1 MKKVFIALNLL
12 LLSMSATAAGRNN
25 IFSVFGLGKKP
36 AKTETAKPA
45 PSQINPTFDEKHI
58 QELEKEAKN
67 GNVAAY
73 DTLGLYWFQAQDYG
87 KAKQC
92 FDARHSGH
100 DGFAYAALG
109 SMYLEGKGVK
119 EDGKKARENYHQ
131 SALKGYS
138 RGMSLYANLLGT
150 KNGGSLDYPD
160 AFFWHYIAGE
170 LGENYSRVMLFRPM
184 LPEQPA
190 NGEVAK
196 DAQLALAWIE
206 KVHSGMKLSNE
217 PIYKDGFIKGLK
229 DREKSAENGDDWS
242 KFYLGS
248 MNYNGDFLNENFERA
263 AYYYEPIAKNG
274 KLPASVMVVVCERLE
289 DMYRNG
295 KGVKADAAK
304 ANTYA
309 QVAAKYKSLR

>member
-1 MKKVFIALNLL
+1 MKKLFIALNLFL
-12 LLSMSATAAGRNN
+12 IAMSATAAGRNN
-25 IFSVFGLGKKP
+25 LFSLFGSEKKS
-36 AKTETAKPA
+36 AKTETVKASSSKPDAIFDAKHV
-45 PSQINPTFDEKHI
+45 EL
-58 QELEKEAKN
+58 LEKEAKS
-67 GNVAAY
+67 GNAAAY
-73 DTLGLYWFQAQDYG
+73 DTLGLYWFQSQDYE

-119 EDGKKARENYHQ
+119 EDGLKARENYHQ
-131 SALKGYS
+131 SALKGYP

-160 AFFWHYIAGE
+160 AFFWHYIAGD

-184 LPEQPA
+184 LPEKPA

-206 KVHSGMKLSNE
+206 KVHSGMKLQDQ
-217 PIYKDGFIKGLK
+217 PIYKDGFLKGLK
-229 DREKSAENGDDWS
+229 DREQSAENGDDWS
-242 KFYLGS
+242 RFYLGS
-248 MNYNGDFLNENFERA
+248 MNYNGDFLNENFARA
-263 AYYYEPIAKNG
+263 IYYYGPIVKNG

-304 ANTYA
+304 ANSYA
-309 QVAAKYKSLR
+309 QAAAKYKALR